1 MTNVSIYG
9 RLTKDPDI
17 RVTKDDEN
25 FYVLFTIASK
35 QGVDKTS
42 FIPCTAFGKTA
53 EVIGNYFKKGSRIYA
68 EGNLQSYEK
77 DGKEKL
83 GVNVLRVDFVDSKS
97 EKEEKAELN
106 NEIIFY
112 EAEADPDRLP
122 F

>member
-35 QGVDKTS
+35 QGPNKTS

-53 EVIGNYFKKGSRIYA
+53 EVIGNYFKKAHAFMPRAICSP
-68 EGNLQSYEK
+68 
-77 DGKEKL
+77 
-83 GVNVLRVDFVDSKS
+83 
-97 EKEEKAELN
+97 
-106 NEIIFY
+106 IIKRTVRNSL
-112 EAEADPDRLP
+112 E
-122 F
+122 